1 MSGFFSEIYD
11 FLYTLFNLII
21 AAFSNMRFIDY
32 LDIIVMTFL
41 IYKAIEFF
49 RDTRAKQLLK
59 GILVLVLVSA
69 ISVWFDFVTLKWLMI
84 KVVNYGI
91 IVLAVLFQPELRR
104 ALERVGRS
112 RFGIFR
118 FGASSKVD
126 NDAILNCIHA
136 SCRAAVK
143 MQEQKCGALMVFE
156 RTTLLGEIVST
167 GVKIDAE
174 ASIDLICNIFYPKSP
189 LHDGGMI
196 LRDGRVYA
204 AGCILPL
211 AQNNNVIAQELGTRH
226 RAAIGMSENSD
237 AVVVVVSEE
246 NGVISLAVN
255 GAIERGFN
263 AITLRERL
271 IQYLMSEDNQEN
283 RSFIDT
289 AKGKIVEFKDTL
301 VHKFDKKGKVASEK
315 TEDKENE
322 NNNGK
327 SDEEDKKA

>member
-1 MSGFFSEIYD
+1 MSGFFSGIYD
-11 FLYTLFNLII
+11 FLYTYFNLII

-32 LDIIVMTFL
+32 LDIIVMTFI

-59 GILVLVLVSA
+59 GILILILISV
-69 ISVWFDFVTLKWLMI
+69 ISVWFDFVTLKWLMV

-118 FGASSKVD
+118 FGSNSKVD
-126 NDAILNCIHA
+126 NDAILGCIHS

-167 GVKIDAE
+167 GVKVDAE
-174 ASIDLICNIFYPKSP
+174 ASSDLICNIFYPKSP

-211 AQNNNVIAQELGTRH
+211 AQNNNIIAQELGTRH

-246 NGVISLAVN
+246 TGTISMAVN
-255 GAIERGFN
+255 GVIERGFN
-263 AITLRERL
+263 AITLREKL
-271 IQYLMSEDNQEN
+271 IQYLISDEDQEN
-283 RSFIDT
+283 RPLVDT
-289 AKGKIVEFKDTL
+289 VKEKIIEFWKSVRSGFGRKKAEKGIENQAD
-301 VHKFDKKGKVASEK
+301 DGK
-315 TEDKENE
+315 EDAKEN
-322 NNNGK
+322 
-327 SDEEDKKA
+327 KKD